1 MLKPAPVVSAND
13 KYSALRDL
21 LGDDENVNHTDIA
34 KNNDIIATDIA
45 EDDDDFGEFV
55 ATPTVLPLQ
64 PIAPK
69 SLLPGEDLNL
79 ILKVKSKKLFAVV
92 KILKKSEMSCGAT
105 ICVLKSYYKIQMGT
119 LFSFLL

>member
-1 MLKPAPVVSAND
+1 MKPAPVVSAND

-21 LGDDENVNHTDIA
+21 LGDDENVTHTDIA

-79 ILKVKSKKLFAVV
+79 ILS
-92 KILKKSEMSCGAT
+92 LKK
-105 ICVLKSYYKIQMGT
+105 Y
-119 LFSFLL
+119 FLL

>member
-1 MLKPAPVVSAND
+1 MFQVTLETFANFNATKKEEVLLKPAPVVSAND

-21 LGDDENVNHTDIA
+21 LGDDENVSHTDTIS

-64 PIAPK
+64 PIPPK
-69 SLLPGEDLNL
+69 SLLPGEDLN
-79 ILKVKSKKLFAVV
+79 F
-92 KILKKSEMSCGAT
+92 
-105 ICVLKSYYKIQMGT
+105 IC
-119 LFSFLL
+119 